1 MAASVGEV
9 IQKLKTAPSEMKLV
23 VMHDGEYF
31 DINVSDIR
39 FTYVRKETSWDNE
52 TPCYGICDQEEEDSF
67 QVLGI
72 E

>member
-9 IQKLKTAPSEMKLV
+9 IQRLKQAPSEMRLV

-31 DINVSDIR
+31 DINLSDIR
-39 FTYVRKETSWDNE
+39 HVYVTKETSWDNE

-67 QVLGI
+67 QVLAI